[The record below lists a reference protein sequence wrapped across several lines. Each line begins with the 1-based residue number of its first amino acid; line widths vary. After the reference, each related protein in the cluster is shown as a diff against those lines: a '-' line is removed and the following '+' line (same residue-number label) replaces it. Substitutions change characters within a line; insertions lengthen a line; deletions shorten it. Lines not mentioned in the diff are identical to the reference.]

1 MMQTAKVFLSLLSA
15 SLPLVEKYWINV
27 LPVSARVRDGVLPV
41 AILASLAA
49 VAAGV
54 STARQTDAGL
64 TVGWMSLLVFLVTTI
79 LLYGFMDFV
88 PRATSGLYVLF
99 FATFTLSVSS
109 FLSSRGPLH
118 K

>member
-1 MMQTAKVFLSLLSA
+1 MMQAVNVFLSLLSA
-15 SLPLVEKYWINV
+15 ALPLVERYWIDV
-27 LPVSARVRDGVLPV
+27 LPVSDRIRDGVLPV

-54 STARQTDAGL
+54 ATARHTGEGV
-64 TVGWMSLLVFLVTTI
+64 TVGWMSLLLFLVTTI
-79 LLYGFMDFV
+79 MLYGFMDFV

-109 FLSSRGPLH
+109 FLSSRGPEH
-118 K
+118 M